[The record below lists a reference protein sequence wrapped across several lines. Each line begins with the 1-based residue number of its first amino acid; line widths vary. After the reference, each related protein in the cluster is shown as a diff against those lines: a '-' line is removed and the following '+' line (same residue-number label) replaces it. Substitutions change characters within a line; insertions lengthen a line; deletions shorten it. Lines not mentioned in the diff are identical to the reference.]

1 MQTTGN
7 EPTTKKNEQIKYNHV
22 DTVIFCYT
30 IGNISLFYFVATSIS
45 RWSMSYKSQKKGFT
59 LIELLVV
66 IAIIAILIGLLLP
79 AVQKVREAAAK
90 LQCTNNLKQIGLA
103 MMNYESTYNRFPA
116 GYLDNMTTNPVN
128 TAATENPDPVIGW
141 GWGALI
147 LPYLE
152 QEALYKSININSIA
166 MNNSSAAAIAFR
178 KTVIKGFLCPSDD
191 TGINTFTIS
200 GTGGTF
206 EVAKSSY
213 AGVNGQGELAD
224 FDCALG
230 LGMFLRGRGV
240 SIAEVTDGLSNTLF
254 VGERSSKSAKHA
266 TGTLPGVCTWVG
278 ALPGGDLDGESV
290 ALFVLGHTGEPGDAH
305 KPNAPTPHAEDFTS
319 RHSGGVNFLFGDG
332 SVRFITDSID
342 DDTWVRLGTRAG
354 GEAPGNY

>member
-1 MQTTGN
+1 MT
-7 EPTTKKNEQIKYNHV
+7 
-22 DTVIFCYT
+22 
-30 IGNISLFYFVATSIS
+30 
-45 RWSMSYKSQKKGFT
+45 YKSLKKGFT

-66 IAIIAILIGLLLP
+66 IAIIAVLIGLLLP
-79 AVQKVREAAAK
+79 AVQKVRDAAAR

-128 TAATENPDPVIGW
+128 TAATGNPAPVIGW

-152 QEALYKSININSIA
+152 QETLYKSININSIA
-166 MNNSSAAAIAFR
+166 MNDPSAVAFR

-191 TGINTFTIS
+191 TGLNTFTIS
-200 GTGGTF
+200 GTGGNF
-206 EVAKSSY
+206 ELAKCSY

-224 FDCALG
+224 FDCAVG
-230 LGMFLRGRGV
+230 SGMFLRGRGV

-254 VGERSSKSAKHA
+254 VGERSSKSKPA
-266 TGTLPGVCTWVG
+266 TLPGVCTWVG
-278 ALPGGDLDGESV
+278 ALPGGYLDDETP
-290 ALFVLGHTGEPGDAH
+290 ALFVLGHTGEPNAPH
-305 KPNAPTPHAEDFTS
+305 TPNSPTPHVEDFTS
-319 RHSGGVNFLFGDG
+319 KHSGGVNFLFGDG

-342 DDTWVRLGTRAG
+342 GQTWVKLGTRQG
-354 GEAPGNY
+354 GEVPGDY

>member
-1 MQTTGN
+1 MT
-7 EPTTKKNEQIKYNHV
+7 
-22 DTVIFCYT
+22 
-30 IGNISLFYFVATSIS
+30 
-45 RWSMSYKSQKKGFT
+45 YKSLKKAFT

-66 IAIIAILIGLLLP
+66 IAIIAVLIGLLLP
-79 AVQKVREAAAK
+79 AVQKVRDAAAR

-128 TAATENPDPVIGW
+128 TAAIGNPAPIIGW

-152 QEALYKSININSIA
+152 QETLYKSININSIA
-166 MNNSSAAAIAFR
+166 MNDTSAAAVAFR

-191 TGINTFTIS
+191 TGLNTFTIS
-200 GTGGTF
+200 GTGGNF
-206 EVAKSSY
+206 ELAKCSY

-224 FDCALG
+224 FDCAVG
-230 LGMFLRGRGV
+230 SGMFLRGRGV

-254 VGERSSKSAKHA
+254 VGERSSKSAIQPL
-266 TGTLPGVCTWVG
+266 GVTLPGVCTWVG
-278 ALPGGDLDGESV
+278 ALPGGLLNEETP
-290 ALFVLGHTGEPGDAH
+290 ALFVLGHTGTPSDAH
-305 KPNAPTPHAEDFTS
+305 KPNTPQSNNGFFHVEDYTS
-319 RHSGGVNFLFGDG
+319 KHSGGVNFLFGDG

-342 DDTWVRLGTRAG
+342 GQTWVKLGTRQG
-354 GEAPGNY
+354 GEVPGDY

>member
-1 MQTTGN
+1 MAN
-7 EPTTKKNEQIKYNHV
+7 KLNHR
-22 DTVIFCYT
+22 
-30 IGNISLFYFVATSIS
+30 A
-45 RWSMSYKSQKKGFT
+45 FT

-66 IAIIAILIGLLLP
+66 IAIIAVLIGLLLP
-79 AVQKVREAAAK
+79 AVQKVRDAAAR

-116 GYLDNMTTNPVN
+116 GYLDNMATNPINVSA
-128 TAATENPDPVIGW
+128 TANPDPIIGW

-152 QEALYKSININSIA
+152 QETLYKSININSIA
-166 MNNSSAAAIAFR
+166 MNNTSAAAIAFR

-191 TGINTFTIS
+191 TGLNTFTIS
-200 GTGGTF
+200 GTGGNF
-206 EVAKSSY
+206 ELAKSSY

-224 FDCALG
+224 FDTALG

-254 VGERSSKSAKHA
+254 VGERSSKSKPA
-266 TGTLPGVCTWVG
+266 TLPGVCTWVG
-278 ALPGGDLDGESV
+278 ALPGGDLDGESA
-290 ALFVLGHTGEPGDAH
+290 ALYILGHTGEPADPH
-305 KPNAPTPHAEDFTS
+305 KPNSPTPHAEDFTS
-319 RHSGGVNFLFGDG
+319 KHSGGVNFLFGDG

-342 DDTWVRLGTRAG
+342 GQTWVKLGTRQG
-354 GEAPGNY
+354 GEVAGDY